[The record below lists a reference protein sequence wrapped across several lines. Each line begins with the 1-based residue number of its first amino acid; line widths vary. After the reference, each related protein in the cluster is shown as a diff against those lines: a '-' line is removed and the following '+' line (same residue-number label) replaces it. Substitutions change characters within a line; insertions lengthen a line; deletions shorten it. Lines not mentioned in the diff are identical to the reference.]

1 MVLPDSLLVLV
12 SNARGFSVV
21 GDESEKTLAG
31 SLSEILGVR
40 TDATHVA
47 VLPDA
52 PLLDNAATLNSI
64 RAFLMGNEDLG
75 AFAERRTGYELGI
88 RDLIGRNVDSGANL
102 VSVGTTGFVLSRE
115 LAGKSALTLPLTRY
129 TAPAL
134 FALARE
140 ETSHF
145 RVLPAL
151 SADPEFDDLLTD
163 SPTLYDPSWYTKLN
177 STWAHVFT
185 TLSAKGN
192 TPSIATQAAF
202 LHHWQWRFV
211 HGSNFLYKQV
221 LTDHDID
228 QWWSETARNLTHV
241 NTHTLTS
248 ARSWHSHLPPSAVLE
263 LARIGGHGVTREYS
277 EEDVVILAGKSEA
290 VRLSRSEATVEM
302 MKSVDGTFS
311 FLGYITFPV
320 EGGDTVTATLGST
333 TITVDDSGRYS
344 TLEVF
349 GRSFLRYFTFD
360 VRVEIS
366 VFDVPLSRLA
376 LSISRDGSPLA
387 SVPLRL
393 NFRRPHSKLM
403 NTRAAY
409 WRTDGLIFR
418 FGQRHVSVTRATM
431 IAVAIHELILCLAIV
446 YSARSKA
453 PSIIGLRIAHGFAAL
468 TSRYRKP
475 VWLFADKMI
484 TAGDNGEY
492 VYNYAR
498 QQADAIRKFYVL
510 DARSHDAQRF
520 ASEGIPFVRFGSLRH
535 KLLYLTADIVFLTH
549 TVSTLNNG
557 FPRGVE
563 KFFRGLF
570 NARVVF
576 IQHGLSV
583 QYLPRILNKAFD
595 GVDHYCVA
603 SPIERQTLETRDYGY
618 RPEEVFDTGLARFD
632 GLVDRQEKTILIAPT
647 WRNYLALPTDASN
660 AKSRHRGTSQNFLS
674 SEFYAIY
681 RRVLT
686 DETLIDTARR
696 EGYRFK
702 FLLHPFLSGQ
712 LEHFMPFS
720 NDVVDVVSATSNV
733 RYEDLLTEAA
743 VLVTDFSGIQFDFAY
758 MKKPIVY
765 FQPSELPP
773 SYKDSIFRYE
783 EHAFGRIAT
792 STAEL
797 ARELNS
803 VMRTNQSMSKRFVT
817 RVDKFFYYSDRNN
830 CERIYRVARDVSE
843 PTNRR

>member
-1 MVLPDSLLVLV
+1 
-12 SNARGFSVV
+12 
-21 GDESEKTLAG
+21 
-31 SLSEILGVR
+31 
-40 TDATHVA
+40 
-47 VLPDA
+47 
-52 PLLDNAATLNSI
+52 
-64 RAFLMGNEDLG
+64 
-75 AFAERRTGYELGI
+75 
-88 RDLIGRNVDSGANL
+88 
-102 VSVGTTGFVLSRE
+102 
-115 LAGKSALTLPLTRY
+115 
-129 TAPAL
+129 
-134 FALARE
+134 
-140 ETSHF
+140 
-145 RVLPAL
+145 
-151 SADPEFDDLLTD
+151 
-163 SPTLYDPSWYTKLN
+163 
-177 STWAHVFT
+177 
-185 TLSAKGN
+185 
-192 TPSIATQAAF
+192 
-202 LHHWQWRFV
+202 
-211 HGSNFLYKQV
+211 
-221 LTDHDID
+221 
-228 QWWSETARNLTHV
+228 
-241 NTHTLTS
+241 
-248 ARSWHSHLPPSAVLE
+248 
-263 LARIGGHGVTREYS
+263 
-277 EEDVVILAGKSEA
+277 
-290 VRLSRSEATVEM
+290 
-302 MKSVDGTFS
+302 
-311 FLGYITFPV
+311 
-320 EGGDTVTATLGST
+320 
-333 TITVDDSGRYS
+333 
-344 TLEVF
+344 
-349 GRSFLRYFTFD
+349 
-360 VRVEIS
+360 
-366 VFDVPLSRLA
+366 
-376 LSISRDGSPLA
+376 
-387 SVPLRL
+387 
-393 NFRRPHSKLM
+393 
-403 NTRAAY
+403 
-409 WRTDGLIFR
+409 
-418 FGQRHVSVTRATM
+418 
-431 IAVAIHELILCLAIV
+431 
-446 YSARSKA
+446 
-453 PSIIGLRIAHGFAAL
+453 
-468 TSRYRKP
+468 